1 MTDSKGHSKSAGKP
15 VKPGYKAGF
24 VALLGEPN
32 AGKSTLMNAVLG
44 EKISIVSEKPQT
56 TRGRMHGLFSND
68 EAQII
73 FVDAPGTIE
82 STSGINSFLRE
93 EVADVIHRADA
104 ILVVLGAD
112 TDDKTAA
119 RLLQLAVESG
129 KPYTVVVTKG
139 DLITGERTPK
149 CFPTLVATKAPF
161 ITISALTREEE
172 AREEV
177 VARLLPLLPK
187 ADGPLYDEELLTTE
201 TVRKLSAEFIRE
213 ACFKHTRQE
222 VPYGLAIRIVKFQE
236 PDLDS
241 DITKIFAE
249 IVVERTAHKAI
260 VIGAKASNLKKIGS
274 DARKAI
280 EKLIG
285 EKIYLDLH
293 VDVREGWTKN
303 KRMLKELGYV
313 IVKE

>member
-1 MTDSKGHSKSAGKP
+1 MSTSPKKD
-15 VKPGYKAGF
+15 YRAGF

-32 AGKSTLMNAVLG
+32 AGKSTLMNAILG

-56 TRGRMHGLFSND
+56 TRGRIHGLYSTD
-68 EAQII
+68 DVQIV

-82 STSGINSFLRE
+82 STSGINTFLRE
-93 EVADVIHRADA
+93 EVAHVIARADA
-104 ILVVLGAD
+104 ILVVLAAD

-119 RLLQLAVESG
+119 KLIQMARESG
-129 KPYTVVVTKG
+129 KEFTCVVTKA
-139 DLITGERTPK
+139 DLLSETRSPK
-149 CFPTLVATKAPF
+149 CLPTLIAANAPF
-161 ITISALTREEE
+161 VRISAMKREKE
-172 AREEV
+172 ARDEV
-177 VARLLPLLPK
+177 ISRLLPLLPK
-187 ADGPLYDEELLTTE
+187 AKAPLYDEELLTTE

-236 PDLDS
+236 PDIDS
-241 DITKIFAE
+241 DITKIYAE
-249 IVVERTAHKAI
+249 IVVERAAHKAI
-260 VIGAKASNLKKIGS
+260 VIGAKASNLKKIGT

-280 EKLIG
+280 QKLIG
-285 EKIYLDLH
+285 AKIYLDLH